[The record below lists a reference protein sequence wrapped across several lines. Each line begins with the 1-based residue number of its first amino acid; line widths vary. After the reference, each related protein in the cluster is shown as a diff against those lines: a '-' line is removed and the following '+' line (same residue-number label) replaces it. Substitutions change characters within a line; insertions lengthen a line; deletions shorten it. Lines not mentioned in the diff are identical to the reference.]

1 MKSAFVLPT
10 ASAAGHLTTDVL
22 ADALMRLTKQP
33 NGRIQLAGGQVRPH
47 DARRTFVAAA
57 TQAGVQELIS
67 ERVLH
72 HSRGA
77 VADTNFGAGSEFER
91 RREAHERVDEYWTAV
106 REGRKAN
113 VVPPGAARTVTSGPM
128 AMRQLVLHRLYLM
141 AKVLPLFVWAQ

>member
-1 MKSAFVLPT
+1 LSPTPLALLKALKKTQEAEGTKSPFVLPIS
-10 ASAAGHLTTDVL
+10 SAAGHLTTDVL

-57 TQAGVQELIS
+57 TQVGLQELIS

-77 VADTNFGAGSEFER
+77 VADT
-91 RREAHERVDEYWTAV
+91 
-106 REGRKAN
+106 
-113 VVPPGAARTVTSGPM
+113 
-128 AMRQLVLHRLYLM
+128 
-141 AKVLPLFVWAQ
+141 